1 MDKNIPKK
9 VKLRLFVLNYSIITP
24 DGSYQGV
31 SVVKATTVALAQR
44 TFLSESNF
52 AGYQNDIKISRIEE
66 IFLSP
71 EAALLCEEYVKTGFN
86 N

>member
-1 MDKNIPKK
+1 MSNSISKK
-9 VKLRLFVLNYSIITP
+9 VKLRLFVLNYDITTP

-31 SVVKATTVALAQR
+31 SVVKAATVALAQR

-52 AGYQNDIKISRIEE
+52 AGYQNDLKISRIEE

-71 EAALLCEEYVKTGFN
+71 EAALLCEEYVKIGFN